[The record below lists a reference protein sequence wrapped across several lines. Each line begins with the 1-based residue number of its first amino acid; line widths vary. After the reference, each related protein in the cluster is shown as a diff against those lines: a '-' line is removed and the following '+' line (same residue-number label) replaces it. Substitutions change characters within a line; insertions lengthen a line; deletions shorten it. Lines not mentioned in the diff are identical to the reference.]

1 MCKGEEKMSKK
12 DLKLLQIFTISCV
25 VLSIVSFLLSI
36 SNLYLSTHKPQE
48 KLELQDISKTE
59 NNLTLHI
66 NDRELHIPKEKLE
79 EYF

>member
-1 MCKGEEKMSKK
+1 MNKK

-36 SNLYLSTHKPQE
+36 SKLYLSTHKPQRE
-48 KLELQDISKTE
+48 TGITGHFKNK

-66 NDRELHIPKEKLE
+66 NDRELHIRKREIRRVFSKR
-79 EYF
+79 FR